1 MLSNGECW
9 QCLFFEVRNLG
20 EMATK
25 SSDCVG
31 NMAIV
36 GKHRQQL
43 VMTLQN
49 QTKLLWLLLA
59 N

>member
-9 QCLFFEVRNLG
+9 YCFFFEVRNLG

-25 SSDCVG
+25 SCDSVG

-36 GKHRQQL
+36 AKHS
-43 VMTLQN
+43 
-49 QTKLLWLLLA
+49 
-59 N
+59 